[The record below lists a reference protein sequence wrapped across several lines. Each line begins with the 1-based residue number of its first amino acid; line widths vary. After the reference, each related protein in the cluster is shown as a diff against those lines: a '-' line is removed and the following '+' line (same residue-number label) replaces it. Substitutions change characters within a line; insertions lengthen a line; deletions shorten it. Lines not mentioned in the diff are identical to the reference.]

1 MNKKVF
7 IVFLITIAVIGLIG
21 YSGKDLARAAQDDAA
36 TEGNAVTPHTVGQDE
51 IGKAATCPVCGMD
64 LTVQSTTPALEYEG
78 QVYYF
83 DSNDCAT
90 TFTADA
96 DAYANPP
103 ENP

>member
-21 YSGKDLARAAQDDAA
+21 YVGKDLVRAAQDEAA
-36 TEGNAVTPHTVGQDE
+36 TQVNAVTPHTVGQDE
-51 IGKAATCPVCGMD
+51 IGKAATCPVCAANI
-64 LTVQSTTPALEYEG
+64 TVQSTTPALEYQG

-90 TFTADA
+90 SFTSDPAS
-96 DAYANPP
+96 YVNPP
-103 ENP
+103 QGQ

>member
-21 YSGKDLARAAQDDAA
+21 YIGKDLARAAQDEVAGQ
-36 TEGNAVTPHTVGQDE
+36 ENAVTPHTIGQDE
-51 IGKAATCPVCGMD
+51 IGQAATCPVCAANV
-64 LTVQSTTPALEYEG
+64 TVQSTTPALEYQS

-83 DSNDCAT
+83 DSNDCAA
-90 TFTADA
+90 TFTADP

-103 ENP
+103 ETP